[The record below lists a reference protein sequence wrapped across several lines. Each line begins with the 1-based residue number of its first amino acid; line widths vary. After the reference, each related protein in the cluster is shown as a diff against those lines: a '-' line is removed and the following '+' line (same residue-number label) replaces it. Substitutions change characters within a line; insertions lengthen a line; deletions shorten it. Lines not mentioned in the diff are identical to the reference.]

1 MGRLTTHV
9 LDLSAGKPGAGMRVA
24 VFRLGADR
32 EKLVDTVTNED
43 GRCDGPLLDGD
54 DFQAGLYEI
63 AFAAGDYYRSNGVDA
78 PEPRFLDEIVI
89 RFGIAERDQHYHV
102 PLLVSPYG
110 YSTYRGS

>member
-9 LDLSAGKPGAGMRVA
+9 LDLASGKPGAGMRVA
-24 VFRLGADR
+24 VFRLGAER
-32 EKLVDTVTNED
+32 ERLVEATTNDD
-43 GRCDGPLLDGD
+43 GRCDNALLDGD
-54 DFQAGLYEI
+54 AFQVGVYEI
-63 AFAAGDYYRSNGVDA
+63 AFAAGDYFRANGIDA

-89 RFGIAERDQHYHV
+89 RFGIADAHQHYHV